1 MFKNYFKIAFRNLK
15 RDKIY
20 SFINIFGL
28 AIGIACCLLI
38 LLFINSEIN
47 YDSFHEKAD
56 RIYRV
61 NTDLKFGSTELSLAV
76 CSDCLGP
83 TMKQVYPEIEEYVRI
98 YNFAGSKLVK
108 KGDGYNTE
116 YSIAYTDSSFF
127 KVFSFP
133 VISGTTDKAFTQPNS
148 VVINETIARK
158 YFGTTEAVDKYIE
171 TDENGSTLYKVTAV
185 IKDMPKNSHLPIDML
200 FPIKYL
206 RYDFG
211 NFISANF
218 HTYLLLRQGT
228 DYKEINKKLVEYNDK
243 YVFPYAQK
251 YLNIGSREDF
261 DKAGNKVQNEL
272 IPLRDIHLYSER
284 TAEMSPSG
292 TIQYVYIFSA
302 IALFILFIACINFM
316 NLTTARSANRARE
329 VGIRKVLGTERK
341 NLLLQFL
348 SESTFMSLI
357 AVVFAVGIALLVLPY
372 FGEISD
378 KEFVISDIFSGTTLF
393 FLLVLPI
400 AVGIIAGSYPALF
413 LSRFMPAEI
422 LKGKFSGGSKSGKLR
437 SVLVVFQ
444 FATSVILI
452 TGTIIIYNQLNYIQN
467 KKLGYK
473 KDQMLIID
481 NAYYLNKNVE
491 IFKNEMKSIAGVKSA
506 TVSGFLPIPSQR
518 NFNAFFKEST
528 MGSDFGTTMQN
539 WNVDYDYLET
549 FGIELKEGRN
559 FSRQFGTDSS
569 AIILNET
576 AVKQFGYT
584 NPVGQKIYS
593 TGDGGKGIGFTIIGV
608 VKDFNFESLRQN
620 IGSLG
625 LMLGNNTGSIT
636 FNVKAADVQK
646 IISAAETKWKV
657 MAAGKPFSFRFLD
670 EAFDEMYRAE
680 KRVGNIA
687 LTFSVLAV
695 IVACL
700 GLFGLATF
708 LAEQKTKEIGIRKVL
723 GAPISSLLIML
734 SKEFLKW
741 VIIANIIAL
750 PAAYYFMH
758 KWLQDFAYRIDISW
772 WTFILTSGI
781 SLLIA
786 LATVSFQ
793 AIKAA
798 LANPVESLKYE

>member
-1 MFKNYFKIAFRNLK
+1 MFKNYLKIALRNLK

-38 LLFINSEIN
+38 LLFINSEID

-61 NTDLKFGSTELSLAV
+61 NNELKYGSTELSMAV

-83 TMKQVYPEIEEYVRI
+83 KMKQVYPEIEEYVRI
-98 YNFAGSKLVK
+98 YNFAGQKLVK

-116 YSIAYTDSSFF
+116 SNTAYTDSSFF

-133 VISGTTDKAFTQPNS
+133 VISGTTDKAFTQPNT

-171 TDENGSTLYKVTAV
+171 TDEDGSTLYKVTAV
-185 IKDMPKNSHLPIDML
+185 IEDMPKNSHFRFDML
-200 FPIKYL
+200 FPLKYMN
-206 RYDFG
+206 YDYG
-211 NFISANF
+211 NYASANF
-218 HTYLLLRQGT
+218 HTYLLLREGT
-228 DYKEINKKLVEYNDK
+228 DYKEINKKLVEYNDT

-251 YLNIGSREDF
+251 YMNIGSREDF
-261 DKAGNKVQNEL
+261 DKAGNRVLNEV
-272 IPLRDIHLYSER
+272 IPIKDIHLYSER
-284 TAEMSPSG
+284 SYEMSPSG
-292 TIQYVYIFSA
+292 TIQYVYIFAA

-348 SESTFMSLI
+348 SESTFMSAI
-357 AVVFAVGIALLVLPY
+357 AVVCAVGIALLVFPY

-378 KEFVISDIFSGTTLF
+378 KDFKISDIFSGTILF
-393 FLLVLPI
+393 FLIVLPI

-413 LSRFMPAEI
+413 LSRFMPVEI

-452 TGTIIIYNQLNYIQN
+452 TGTVIIYNQLNYIQN

-473 KDQMLIID
+473 KEQMLIIN
-481 NAYYLNKNVE
+481 NAYYLDKNVE
-491 IFKNEMKSIAGVKSA
+491 IFKNEMKNIAGVKSA

-518 NFNAFFKEST
+518 NFTAFFKEAT
-528 MGSDFGTTMQN
+528 MGSDFGTTMQQ
-539 WNVDYDYLET
+539 WKVDYDYLET
-549 FGIELKEGRN
+549 YGIEIKEGRN
-559 FSRQFGTDSS
+559 FSQQFGSDSS

-593 TGDGGKGIGFTIIGV
+593 IGDGRNNLSFTIIGV
-608 VKDFNFESLRQN
+608 MKDFNFESLRQN

-625 LMLGNNTGSIT
+625 FILGRSTGSIS
-636 FNVKAADVQK
+636 FNVNVADLPK
-646 IISAAETKWKV
+646 ILSAAEAKWKV
-657 MAAGKPFSFRFLD
+657 MAAGKPFGYRFLD
-670 EAFDEMYRAE
+670 EAFDEMYRTE

-750 PAAYYFMH
+750 PAAYYFMN
-758 KWLQDFAYRIDISW
+758 KWLQDFAYRIEISW